1 MLFVKDKSARE
12 SKVRALMGLSNKA
25 AIQTSNDT
33 FRSLAKLHI
42 RNTNGINN
50 SLEKKAV
57 FSAETIT
64 DFHAP

>member
-12 SKVRALMGLSNKA
+12 SKVRALMGLSNKT

-64 DFHAP
+64 DSHAS